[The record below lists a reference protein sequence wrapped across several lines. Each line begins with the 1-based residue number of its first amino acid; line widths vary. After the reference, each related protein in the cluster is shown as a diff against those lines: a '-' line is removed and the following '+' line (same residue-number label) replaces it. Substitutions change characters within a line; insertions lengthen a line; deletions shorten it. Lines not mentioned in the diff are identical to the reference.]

1 MRSDHVFI
9 GCVPVPEEC
18 LIPNERDY
26 PGDVRI
32 DILNTVLCDS
42 SSYICIVD
50 VEEDDILNLY
60 RKMIALSNEL
70 DSKWLNEDELNTIT
84 IYKKIFW
91 FKDKRSYKVFK
102 DVYST
107 ETNELIIEQYNRI
120 FESCA
125 GNNLRISLND
135 FRGMLCRLPY
145 DMSWFAKKG
154 KRGGRDFQ

>member
-91 FKDKRSYKVFK
+91 AQSR
-102 DVYST
+102 
-107 ETNELIIEQYNRI
+107 
-120 FESCA
+120 
-125 GNNLRISLND
+125 
-135 FRGMLCRLPY
+135 
-145 DMSWFAKKG
+145 KKTLWT
-154 KRGGRDFQ
+154 KKLYRCY

>member
-32 DILNTVLCDS
+32 DILNTVLYDS

-60 RKMIALSNEL
+60 
-70 DSKWLNEDELNTIT
+70 
-84 IYKKIFW
+84 
-91 FKDKRSYKVFK
+91 
-102 DVYST
+102 
-107 ETNELIIEQYNRI
+107 
-120 FESCA
+120 
-125 GNNLRISLND
+125 
-135 FRGMLCRLPY
+135 
-145 DMSWFAKKG
+145 
-154 KRGGRDFQ
+154 

>member
-1 MRSDHVFI
+1 
-9 GCVPVPEEC
+9 
-18 LIPNERDY
+18 
-26 PGDVRI
+26 
-32 DILNTVLCDS
+32 
-42 SSYICIVD
+42 
-50 VEEDDILNLY
+50 
-60 RKMIALSNEL
+60 MIALSNEL

-120 FESCA
+120 FESCT
-125 GNNLRISLND
+125 GNNLRILLNN